1 MPSVCWASGRGY
13 QFSPSSVHFKGEISD
28 ALPRKRHQKRHLEF
42 CTAYLLSRGSG
53 VRVSPGAPLHFFST
67 TCARSDHLLFR
78 QMVGPPNRWPVF
90 NFSLRFKEF
99 HSSMSSNQRRVDF
112 CHENVIAA
120 YGRQRNFIEIRYL
133 VVQSVSPETPNL
145 YHSNQKYFALL
156 SLVGL
161 ELQVYNPLQN
171 GSTPA

>member
-53 VRVSPGAPLHFFST
+53 VRISPGAPFHFFST

-99 HSSMSSNQRRVDF
+99 HNSMSSNQRRIDF
-112 CHENVIAA
+112 CHGNVIAPH
-120 YGRQRNFIEIRYL
+120 QKFIHL
-133 VVQSVSPETPNL
+133 GAVSPFNQTCICIRDGKYRETCQLRAQSKNDC
-145 YHSNQKYFALL
+145 H
-156 SLVGL
+156 
-161 ELQVYNPLQN
+161 E
-171 GSTPA
+171 

>member
-28 ALPRKRHQKRHLEF
+28 ALPRKRHQKRQLEF

-78 QMVGPPNRWPVF
+78 QMDITDADTG
-90 NFSLRFKEF
+90 L
-99 HSSMSSNQRRVDF
+99 
-112 CHENVIAA
+112 
-120 YGRQRNFIEIRYL
+120 IEGGHGSQVNELYL
-133 VVQSVSPETPNL
+133 HT
-145 YHSNQKYFALL
+145 
-156 SLVGL
+156 
-161 ELQVYNPLQN
+161 
-171 GSTPA
+171 